1 MLGMCHHDVGTHSE
15 MECCSIGIN
24 RYVAEITD
32 CGIQDGHRLLLPL
45 GSGAVTSIL
54 KKNSTPWAFCP
65 VLGAISA
72 LNYLLQNG
80 EWGKNNNPKGQFGI
94 ARS

>member
-32 CGIQDGHRLLLPL
+32 CGIQDWCRLLLLL
-45 GSGAVTSIL
+45 GTEAAS
-54 KKNSTPWAFCP
+54 
-65 VLGAISA
+65 
-72 LNYLLQNG
+72 LLP
-80 EWGKNNNPKGQFGI
+80 EK
-94 ARS
+94 RSSP